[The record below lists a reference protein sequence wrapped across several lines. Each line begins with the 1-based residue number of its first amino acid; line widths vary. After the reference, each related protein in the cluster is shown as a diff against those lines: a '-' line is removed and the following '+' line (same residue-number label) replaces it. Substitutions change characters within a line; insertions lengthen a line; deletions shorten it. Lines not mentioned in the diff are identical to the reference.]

1 MRAGIGFDAH
11 RFDAASAPL
20 LLGGV
25 VVDTTQGLAATSDGD
40 VVAHAATD
48 AVLGAAALGD
58 LGTHFPSTD
67 AQWEGADSLQLLGQA
82 VAAAAAVGLRPSSI
96 DVTVVA
102 QSVAISPHRA
112 EMRAALA
119 GALGLDI
126 NAVSVKAT
134 TTDGMGSIG
143 NDEGIAAL
151 AVATL
156 EPV

>member
-11 RFDAASAPL
+11 RFDTASTPL

-25 VVDTTQGLAATSDGD
+25 VVDTSRGLAATSDGD
-40 VVAHAATD
+40 VVAHAVAD
-48 AVLGAAALGD
+48 AILGAAALGD

-67 AQWEGADSLQLLGQA
+67 AQWEGADSLQLLGHA
-82 VAAAAAVGLRPSSI
+82 VEAVAAVGLRPSSI

-112 EMRAALA
+112 GMRAALA
-119 GALGLDI
+119 GALGLDVD
-126 NAVSVKAT
+126 AVSVKAT

-151 AVATL
+151 AVASL
-156 EPV
+156 VPA